1 MQNAE
6 ETVKVLFIGGTGV
19 ISSACVQ
26 TAVDRGIEMTLMNRG
41 KTGRPVPGNVTVLH
55 GDIRD
60 RHAMQRLLK
69 NLEFDVV
76 VNWIAFTPDHI
87 ETDLE
92 LFRNRTGQYI
102 FISSASVYQTPPAH
116 LPVTES
122 TPLHNPYWEYS
133 RAKIVCEVRLTEAYR
148 KDSFPA
154 TIVRPSHT
162 YDRTKLPMH
171 GGYTTLHRM
180 RTGKKVIV
188 HGDGSSLWTLTHH
201 RDFAKGFVGLLG
213 NPHAI
218 GEAVHITSDE
228 LLTWNQIYE
237 TVARAAGTKAE
248 IVHMPSDTIAAFDPE
263 WGAGLLGDKTHS
275 MIFDNTKIKRLVP
288 GFVATI
294 PFHRGAEEQVAWYD
308 SHPEA
313 RIIDKET
320 DEKFDRMINVW
331 NGIVKEPEP
340 RT

>member
-1 MQNAE
+1 
-6 ETVKVLFIGGTGV
+6 VKVLFIGGTGV